1 MISVSAIWYRNEP
14 LWVTQYQSECAVLEE
29 GGSFWSEWPHSAKLR
44 KKPQTLCVLNVLG
57 RKGGGSVVAAA
68 KAKVLVIA
76 TADLLYGSL
85 PLQENSV
92 N

>member
-1 MISVSAIWYRNEP
+1 M
-14 LWVTQYQSECAVLEE
+14 
-29 GGSFWSEWPHSAKLR
+29 
-44 KKPQTLCVLNVLG
+44 LNVLG